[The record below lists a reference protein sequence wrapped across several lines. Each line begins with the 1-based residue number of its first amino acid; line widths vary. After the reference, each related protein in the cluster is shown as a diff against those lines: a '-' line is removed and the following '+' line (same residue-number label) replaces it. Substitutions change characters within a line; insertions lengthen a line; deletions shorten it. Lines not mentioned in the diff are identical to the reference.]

1 MFYLSF
7 AFKLDISNVESHDY
21 VFDNCPIKE
30 EYKPQFKKNYSG
42 WT

>member
-21 VFDNCPIKE
+21 MFDNCPLENKSE
-30 EYKPQFKKNYSG
+30 FQPEF
-42 WT
+42 